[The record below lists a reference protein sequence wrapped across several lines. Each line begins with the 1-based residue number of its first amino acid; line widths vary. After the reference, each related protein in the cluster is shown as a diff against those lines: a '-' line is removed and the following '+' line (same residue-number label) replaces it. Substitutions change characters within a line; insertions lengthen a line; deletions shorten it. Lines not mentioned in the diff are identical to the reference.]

1 MTRRTTIAALVLIS
15 LLLPACGKRSVRV
28 RNATDQVILVRIVY
42 DAFLSGDRTLDSGEI
57 QPYETESF
65 GPFTDVP
72 LLDPIDIEVSLSN
85 SIGNLPQTHRID
97 KKNVSLVVEPSAL
110 ETWSGFV
117 IRRDDKRYK

>member
-1 MTRRTTIAALVLIS
+1 MTRRTTIAALVLMS

-28 RNATDQVILVRIVY
+28 RNATDRVILVRIVY

-57 QPYETESF
+57 QPFETESY

-72 LLDPIDIEVSLSN
+72 LLDPIDIEVSLSK
-85 SIGNLPQTHRID
+85 SIGEFPQTHRID

-110 ETWSGFV
+110 ETWSGIV